1 MDHLSIDIYISICMP
16 DWSKVT
22 GVGVPRG
29 WRGLGG
35 ISGGPGPK
43 ACPKGYS
50 RDFTIFKRLRSQ
62 NVTKS
67 QKKVA
72 HFVRENGRARTT
84 PIQKMSP
91 QHFLATCTA
100 FCIFTPQIWSVSMC
114 RDEDNSSSH
123 LPCQADSLPGSN
135 GCCLAP
141 HLRPGGHH
149 HPQWRPPGPS
159 NA

>member
-91 QHFLATCTA
+91 AA
-100 FCIFTPQIWSVSMC
+100 F
-114 RDEDNSSSH
+114 SSH
-123 LPCQADSLPGSN
+123 LYCILHFYTPNMVGEYV
-135 GCCLAP
+135 
-141 HLRPGGHH
+141 
-149 HPQWRPPGPS
+149 
-159 NA
+159 